1 MGKLI
6 SSCSGPLAAVIVVA
20 AFSVAGP
27 ARGFAPVVTRGGPL
41 SHGYPRAGSAGRGVP
56 QPLAGRGVPQP
67 LAASAWRIVKSP
79 NPLVPNGIITGV
91 SCSAANACE
100 AVGSYY
106 NGAHAYVTLA
116 EAWNGTAWTLQPTPN
131 PASATDDS
139 ELLGVSCSAA
149 NVCEAVGDYINKA
162 GATVT
167 LAEAWNGTAW
177 KLQPTPNPT
186 HAGVGTGASLFGT
199 SCSAANA
206 CEAVG
211 DFFRAGGFF
220 TFAEAWN
227 GTAWTLQPTPNP
239 SGTTNSGLSGVSCSA
254 ASACEAVGS
263 YANSAGNGVTL
274 AEAWNGTA
282 WTLQP
287 TPNPS
292 GTTNSGLSGVS
303 CGAASAC
310 EAVGNSGAGTL
321 AETWNGTAWT
331 LQPTPN
337 PAGGRGIS
345 LDGVSCSAASACEAN
360 GSYINGAGNGVTLA
374 EAWNGTA
381 WKLQT
386 APSPPGGTGIKLIG
400 VSCSAASACE
410 ANGFYTNSAGTS
422 VTLAEVWNGTAWK
435 LQSAQDPAPR
445 AKTSG
450 LTGVSCSAAS
460 ACEAIGNYM
469 NSLGSSVGLAEA
481 WNGSSWKLQT
491 TAYPADATGQIL
503 LTGVS
508 CSAASACEAVGTYPG
523 KSFDN
528 VTLAEAW
535 NGTTWKLQT
544 TPNLAGTL
552 FGGLTGVSCSAASA
566 CEAVG
571 DSSAG
576 TLAEVWNGTAWKL
589 QTTPNPAGALFS
601 ELTGV
606 SCSAASACEAVGYYN
621 NSAGKKVSFA
631 EAWNGTAWKL
641 QTIPAGATGIN
652 LTGVSCTA
660 ASACEAVGNS
670 GAGAAA
676 EAWNGTAWKLQPTP
690 NPSGATSSDLLGV
703 ACTAAQAC
711 EAVGNYTTG
720 GSELTLVLA
729 RR

>member
-227 GTAWTLQPTPNP
+227 GTAWTLQTAP
-239 SGTTNSGLSGVSCSA
+239 SPPGGTGIKLIGVSCGA
-254 ASACEAVGS
+254 ASACEADGS
-263 YANSAGNGVTL
+263 YINGAGNGVTL

-303 CGAASAC
+303 C
-310 EAVGNSGAGTL
+310 
-321 AETWNGTAWT
+321 
-331 LQPTPN
+331 
-337 PAGGRGIS
+337 
-345 LDGVSCSAASACEAN
+345 
-360 GSYINGAGNGVTLA
+360 
-374 EAWNGTA
+374 
-381 WKLQT
+381 
-386 APSPPGGTGIKLIG
+386 
-400 VSCSAASACE
+400 SAASACE
-410 ANGFYTNSAGTS
+410 ANGFYTNSAGTN

-508 CSAASACEAVGTYPG
+508 CGAASACEAVGNSG
-523 KSFDN
+523 A

-571 DSSAG
+571 YYNNSAG
-576 TLAEVWNGTAWKL
+576 KKVFAEAWNGTAWKL
-589 QTTPNPAGALFS
+589 QTTPNPAGTRGIN
-601 ELTGV
+601 LTGV
-606 SCSAASACEAVGYYN
+606 SCSAASACEAVGSYS

-711 EAVGNYTTG
+711 EAVGNYTIG

>member
-239 SGTTNSGLSGVSCSA
+239 SGTTNSGLSGVSC
-254 ASACEAVGS
+254 
-263 YANSAGNGVTL
+263 
-274 AEAWNGTA
+274 
-282 WTLQP
+282 
-287 TPNPS
+287 
-292 GTTNSGLSGVS
+292 
-303 CGAASAC
+303 GAASAC

-410 ANGFYTNSAGTS
+410 ANGFYTNSAGTN

-589 QTTPNPAGALFS
+589 QNTPNPAGALFS

-711 EAVGNYTTG
+711 EAVGNYTIG

>member
-292 GTTNSGLSGVS
+292 GGTNSGLSGVS

-310 EAVGNSGAGTL
+310 EAVGNSGAVTL
-321 AETWNGTAWT
+321 AEAWNGTAWT

-337 PAGGRGIS
+337 PAGGTGIS
-345 LDGVSCSAASACEAN
+345 LDGVSCSSASACEAD
-360 GSYINGAGNGVTLA
+360 GSYTNSAGTDVTLA

-381 WKLQT
+381 WT
-386 APSPPGGTGIKLIG
+386 
-400 VSCSAASACE
+400 
-410 ANGFYTNSAGTS
+410 
-422 VTLAEVWNGTAWK
+422 

-576 TLAEVWNGTAWKL
+576 TLAEVWNGTAWTL
-589 QTTPNPAGALFS
+589 QNTPNPAGALFS

-641 QTIPAGATGIN
+641 QTTPNPAGTRGINLTGVSCSAASACEAVGSYSNSAGKKVSFAEAWNGTAWKLQTIPAGATGIN

-660 ASACEAVGNS
+660 A
-670 GAGAAA
+670 
-676 EAWNGTAWKLQPTP
+676 
-690 NPSGATSSDLLGV
+690 
-703 ACTAAQAC
+703 
-711 EAVGNYTTG
+711 
-720 GSELTLVLA
+720 
-729 RR
+729 